1 MTERD
6 GIRMTDEELDEI
18 LRRAD
23 EKARAA
29 LARVLD
35 TEGELSRVVTTA
47 ERRRA
52 RGRASVVPAPEKPSA
67 AEPATKPAAESSDIT
82 GSFWAE
88 LTEPERSALRA
99 IAVPRVYAGGARPIN
114 EGEPP
119 THVIVIESGWVKV
132 TTATPNRRDTL
143 LAVRGPG
150 DIVGEVG
157 VVHGR
162 PRSATITA
170 LGAIETLFVPAE
182 GFAAFLER
190 HHHARRILT
199 ETIRRRMAEAA
210 AVPPPYL
217 PARGIRRLAFL
228 LVHLARQY
236 GIRAVDGA
244 IDIRPR
250 FSQEELA
257 NLVSASRQTVERALR
272 HWRDRGLIRTGRR
285 KITVLAPGALR
296 AVALGRPEGDRT
308 VVFAAEI
315 AEFTGGQSARDA
327 LHGVLA
333 AAFDDAGIPWDTC
346 LREDR
351 GDGILAVTPTRTTA
365 AGVGGK
371 LLDRIQYGVRQ
382 YNRGARH
389 SARLRLRV
397 ALHTGEVHRDEY
409 GAAGPAVEH
418 VLHLLD
424 AQILRDG
431 LTTTET
437 DLDLI
442 VSDPF
447 YKDVTRHRAAHG
459 TPKTF
464 HQVTVEPPEPR
475 SPYWMR
481 LSSGQPAATGGGRG
495 GHPPSD
501 RDLRDL
507 LQREFEECEPRRAAD
522 RRGFVL
528 VPDVRPDVVADDASP

>member
-1 MTERD
+1 MNDGD

-23 EKARAA
+23 ERARAA

-35 TEGELSRVVTTA
+35 TEGELIRVVAAA
-47 ERRRA
+47 ERRRS
-52 RGRASVVPAPEKPSA
+52 RGRSPALPAAAKPSA
-67 AEPATKPAAESSDIT
+67 AEPDSGPVADQAT
-82 GSFWAE
+82 SFWAE
-88 LTEPERSALRA
+88 LTEPERLALRA
-99 IAVPRVYAGGARPIN
+99 IAAPRVYAGGARLLN

-119 THVIVIESGWVKV
+119 THVTVIESGWVKV
-132 TTATPNRRDTL
+132 TTATPDRCDTL

-150 DIVGEVG
+150 DIVGELG
-157 VVHGR
+157 VFHGR
-162 PRSATITA
+162 PRSATVTA
-170 LGAIETLFVPAE
+170 LGPIETLFVPAE

-199 ETIRRRMAEAA
+199 ETITRRMEEAA
-210 AVPPPYL
+210 AVPPPDMS
-217 PARGIRRLAFL
+217 ARGIRRLAFL
-228 LVHLARQY
+228 LVHLADQY
-236 GIRAVDGA
+236 GIRAADDA

-250 FSQEELA
+250 LSQLELA
-257 NLVSASRQTVERALR
+257 NLVSASRQTIERTLR
-272 HWRDRGLIRTGRR
+272 HWRDRGLIRTGWRN
-285 KITVLAPGALR
+285 ITVLAPGALR
-296 AVALGRPEGDRT
+296 AIALGRTEGDRS

-315 AEFTGGQSARDA
+315 AEFTGRQSAREA
-327 LHGVLA
+327 LHRLLA
-333 AAFDDAGIPWDTC
+333 TAFDDAGIPWDTC

-351 GDGILAVTPTRTTA
+351 EGGILAVTPTRTTA

-371 LLDRIQYGVRQ
+371 LLDQIQSGIRQ
-382 YNRGARH
+382 YNLGARH
-389 SARLRLRV
+389 SARIRLRV

-424 AQILRDG
+424 AQILREG
-431 LTTTET
+431 LTTET

-464 HQVTVEPPEPR
+464 HQVTVEPPESR
-475 SPYWMR
+475 SPYWRR
-481 LSSGQPAATGGGRG
+481 LSSGHPRAGRRAGEHQP
-495 GHPPSD
+495 SV

-507 LQREFEECEPRRAAD
+507 LQREFEESEPRRAAD

-528 VPDVRPDVVADDASP
+528 IPDEAGP